1 MASAAQCGDREEPFV
16 REREELRRVL
26 SSPSFQ
32 KAPKLSRIL
41 SYICGK
47 YFEGTAENLKQYSI
61 AVEALERAPG
71 FDPQSDAIVRVD
83 LHLLRKRLENY
94 YAGTGKGH
102 DVQIVLPAGQYAPQF
117 IDRPV
122 ESAATRAP
130 VANTGTT
137 CGGNHSEATDGGA
150 TH

>member
-71 FDPQSDAIVRVD
+71 FDPQSDPIVRVD

-94 YAGTGKGH
+94 YAGAGKEH
-102 DVQIVLPAGQYAPQF
+102 EVQIALPVGQYAPQF
-117 IDRPV
+117 IYRQREGAETQAELVTTEP
-122 ESAATRAP
+122 S
-130 VANTGTT
+130 TG
-137 CGGNHSEATDGGA
+137 NDYE
-150 TH
+150 